1 MDQCAGGREGN
12 PRAMDLR
19 LRFWGTAL
27 KGSPEPLCSHLRA
40 GHFVLG
46 AKVRVK
52 ITLINPR
59 GSG

>member
-27 KGSPEPLCSHLRA
+27 KGSPEPSCSHLRA
-40 GHFVLG
+40 VHSVLG
-46 AKVRVK
+46 AK
-52 ITLINPR
+52 L
-59 GSG
+59 SE